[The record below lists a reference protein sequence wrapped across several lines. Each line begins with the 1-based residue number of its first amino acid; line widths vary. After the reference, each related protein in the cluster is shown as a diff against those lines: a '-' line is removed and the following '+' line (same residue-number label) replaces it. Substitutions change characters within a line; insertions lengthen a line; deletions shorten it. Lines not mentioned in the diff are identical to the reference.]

1 MEQSYDVIGIGI
13 GPFNLGLAALL
24 EEKTSL
30 STAFFDETDVFQ
42 WHPGMLLD
50 GTDLQV
56 PFLADL
62 VTFANPRSKYTF
74 LNYAHIHERLMTFF
88 FFNRFDVPRLEYN
101 AYCQWVSQQLENCHF
116 GTRVENVVYEADE
129 KRYKV
134 ELLVKGKDIKR
145 VVYANHLVVGTGST
159 P

>member
-1 MEQSYDVIGIGI
+1 
-13 GPFNLGLAALL
+13 
-24 EEKTSL
+24 
-30 STAFFDETDVFQ
+30 
-42 WHPGMLLD
+42 MLLD

-101 AYCQWVSQQLENCHF
+101 AYCQWVSQQLE
-116 GTRVENVVYEADE
+116 TVILERV
-129 KRYKV
+129 
-134 ELLVKGKDIKR
+134 
-145 VVYANHLVVGTGST
+145 
-159 P
+159 